1 MSRRD
6 GAFGLVLVLVLGGL
20 GAAIAAPAF
29 EPVAVPTPTP
39 APTAALVVVHRQ
51 AVVGRPSSVNPVTA
65 RTQADRDLVALL
77 FRGLV
82 RAGKDGRPV
91 GDLAAGWTS
100 EAKGTRWTFRI
111 RADARWQDGAP
122 VTSDDVVYTVRVLQ
136 DPAYAGPLAAG
147 WQGVTVTAIDA
158 AIVRFDLAVPLGGFL
173 QAAAQP
179 LLPAHLLASVPVAE
193 LADSPFSTR
202 PVGNG
207 PFVLTDL
214 TTEAALL
221 EPIIEPLHPG
231 SGPLATL
238 GPGVVASGRPRLA
251 GLELRFYPGPDEA
264 AAAYRAGE
272 VDAVSGLPP
281 AAAAALAAERATR
294 LIAYPG
300 TTLTGVYLNLRPG
313 AGPFSDARVRTAL
326 LAAIDRGG
334 MITDLLAGSGQQA
347 NTPIPPSSWAYDPKA
362 APPVAYDRTAAAAG
376 LRAAGWKRAGVG
388 WLPPKAKKP
397 VTIVLLAADA
407 TVNPVTAGAAARVA
421 AAWRSLG
428 IPTTVTSLAAGDLV
442 ERLRGAEFVAA
453 VADVNVGLDP
463 DPYPLLASAQVQ
475 AGGSNV
481 SGFQDSAL
489 DAALAAA
496 RAPGKD
502 AVRAAAY
509 AKLQALL
516 GRLQPILPLFFRDNV
531 LVVSNRLVG
540 PRAVPVADPSGRFW
554 DVITWL
560 PFGR

>member
-6 GAFGLVLVLVLGGL
+6 GAVVLVLVLVLGAL

-29 EPVAVPTPTP
+29 APVVVPQPTPTP
-39 APTAALVVVHRQ
+39 APVVIHRE

-82 RAGKDGRPV
+82 RSGPDGRPV
-91 GDLAAGWTS
+91 ADLAAGWTVES
-100 EAKGTRWTFRI
+100 KGARWTFRL
-111 RADARWQDGAP
+111 RADAWWQDGVP
-122 VTSDDVVYTVRVLQ
+122 VTSDDVVYTVHVLQ
-136 DPAYAGPLAAG
+136 DPAYTGPLAAG
-147 WQGVTVTAIDA
+147 WQGVTATAIDA
-158 AIVRFDLAVPLGGFL
+158 ATVRFDLAVPLGGFL
-173 QAAAQP
+173 QAAEQP
-179 LLPAHLLASVPVAE
+179 LLPAHLLASVPVAD
-193 LADSPFSTR
+193 LADAPFSTH

-207 PFVLTDL
+207 PFALTDL
-214 TTEAALL
+214 TTDVARL
-221 EPIIEPLHPG
+221 EPILEPLDPG

-238 GPGVVASGRPRLA
+238 GPGAVVPGRPRLA
-251 GLELRFYPGPDEA
+251 GLELRFYAGPDEA

-281 AAAAALAAERATR
+281 AAAAALAGEPGTR

-326 LAAIDRGG
+326 LAAIDRGRLV
-334 MITDLLAGSGQQA
+334 TDLLAGSGQRA
-347 NTPIPPSSWAYDPKA
+347 DTPIPPSSWAYDPKA
-362 APPVAYDRTAAAAG
+362 APAVAYDPKAAAAG
-376 LRAAGWKRAGVG
+376 LKAAGWTKTAAG
-388 WLPPKAKKP
+388 WLPPRAKKP
-397 VTIVLLAADA
+397 VTIELLAADA
-407 TVNPVTAGAAARVA
+407 SVNPVTAGVAARVA
-421 AAWRSLG
+421 AAWTSLG

-463 DPYPLLASAQVQ
+463 DPYPLLGSAQVQ

-481 SGFQDSAL
+481 SGFQDLAL
-489 DAALAAA
+489 NAALVAA
-496 RAPGKD
+496 RAPGTD
-502 AVRAAAY
+502 AARSAAY
-509 AKLQALL
+509 ARLQALL
-516 GRLQPILPLFFRDNV
+516 GRLQPILPLFFRDSV
-531 LVVSNRLVG
+531 FVVSDRLVG

-554 DVITWL
+554 DVVTWSS
-560 PFGR
+560 FGR

>member
-6 GAFGLVLVLVLGGL
+6 GAFVLVLVFVLGVL

-29 EPVAVPTPTP
+29 TPAAAPQPSPTAAPVAV
-39 APTAALVVVHRQ
+39 HRE

-82 RAGKDGRPV
+82 RSGQDGRPV
-91 GDLAAGWTS
+91 ADLAAGWTV
-100 EAKGTRWTFRI
+100 EAKGARWTFRL
-111 RADARWQDGAP
+111 RADARWQDGVP

-136 DPAYAGPLAAG
+136 DPAYTGPLAAG
-147 WQGVTVTAIDA
+147 WQGVTATAIDA
-158 AIVRFDLAVPLGGFL
+158 ATVRFDLAVPLGGFL

-179 LLPAHLLASVPVAE
+179 LLPAHLLASVPVAD
-193 LADSPFSTR
+193 LADAPFSMR

-207 PFVLTDL
+207 PFALTEL
-214 TTEAALL
+214 TADAAHL
-221 EPIIEPLHPG
+221 EPVLEALDPG
-231 SGPLATL
+231 TGPLATL
-238 GPGVVASGRPRLA
+238 GPGTVAPGDPLLA
-251 GLELRFYPGPDEA
+251 ALELRFFAGPDEA

-281 AAAAALAAERATR
+281 AAAAALAAEPATR
-294 LIAYPG
+294 RIAYPG

-326 LAAIDRGG
+326 LAALDRGG
-334 MITDLLAGSGQQA
+334 LVKDLLAGSGQRA
-347 NTPIPPSSWAYDPKA
+347 DAPIPPSSWAYDPKA
-362 APPVAYDRTAAAAG
+362 APAVAYDQKAAAAG
-376 LRAAGWKRAGVG
+376 LRAAGWTRTGAG
-388 WLPPKAKKP
+388 WLPPRAKKP
-397 VTIVLLAADA
+397 VTIELLAVDA
-407 TVNPVTAGAAARVA
+407 TVNSVTAGAAARVA
-421 AAWRSLG
+421 AAWTSLG

-442 ERLRGAEFVAA
+442 ERLRSADFVAA

-463 DPYPLLASAQVQ
+463 DPYPLLASSQVQ

-481 SGFQDSAL
+481 SGFQDRAL

-496 RAPGKD
+496 RAPGTD

-509 AKLQALL
+509 TRLQALL
-516 GRLQPILPLFFRDNV
+516 GQLEPILPLFFRDSV
-531 LVVSNRLVG
+531 FVVSDRLVG
-540 PRAVPVADPSGRFW
+540 PRAAPVADPSGRFW
-554 DVITWL
+554 DVITWSSV
-560 PFGR
+560 GR

>member
-6 GAFGLVLVLVLGGL
+6 GAFVLVLVLVLGAL

-29 EPVAVPTPTP
+29 APVVVPQPTPTA
-39 APTAALVVVHRQ
+39 APVVIHRE

-82 RAGKDGRPV
+82 RSGTDGRPV
-91 GDLAAGWTS
+91 ADLAAGWTVGS
-100 EAKGTRWTFRI
+100 KGARWTFRL
-111 RADARWQDGAP
+111 RADARWQDGVP

-136 DPAYAGPLAAG
+136 DPAYTGPLAAG
-147 WQGVTVTAIDA
+147 WQGVTATAIDA
-158 AIVRFDLAVPLGGFL
+158 ATVRFDLAVPLGGFL

-193 LADSPFSTR
+193 LADAPFSTH

-207 PFVLTDL
+207 PFALTDL
-214 TTEAALL
+214 TTDAAQL
-221 EPIIEPLHPG
+221 EPVLDPLDPG

-238 GPGVVASGRPRLA
+238 GPGAVAPGRPLLA
-251 GLELRFYPGPDEA
+251 GLELRFYAGPDEA
-264 AAAYRAGE
+264 VAAYRAGD

-281 AAAAALAAERATR
+281 VAAATLATKPATR
-294 LIAYPG
+294 RIAYPG

-326 LAAIDRGG
+326 LAAIDRGRL
-334 MITDLLAGSGQQA
+334 ITDLLAGSGQRA
-347 NTPIPPSSWAYDPKA
+347 DTPIPPSSWAYDPKA
-362 APPVAYDRTAAAAG
+362 APAVAYDRTAAAAG
-376 LRAAGWKRAGVG
+376 LKAAGWTKTGAG
-388 WLPPKAKKP
+388 WLPPRAKKP
-397 VTIVLLAADA
+397 VTIELLVADA
-407 TVNPVTAGAAARVA
+407 SVNPVTAGVAARVA
-421 AAWRSLG
+421 AAWTSLG

-481 SGFQDSAL
+481 SGFQDAAL
-489 DAALAAA
+489 DAALVAA
-496 RAPGKD
+496 RAPGTD
-502 AVRAAAY
+502 AARVAAY
-509 AKLQALL
+509 ARLQALL
-516 GRLQPILPLFFRDNV
+516 GRLQPILPLFFRDSV
-531 LVVSNRLVG
+531 FVVSDRLVG

-554 DVITWL
+554 DVVTWSS
-560 PFGR
+560 FGR

>member
-6 GAFGLVLVLVLGGL
+6 GAFVLVLLLVLGVL
-20 GAAIAAPAF
+20 GAAIVAPAF
-29 EPVAVPTPTP
+29 APVAVPRPT
-39 APTAALVVVHRQ
+39 PTAAPVAIHRE

-82 RAGKDGRPV
+82 RSGTDGRPV
-91 GDLAAGWTS
+91 ADLAAGWTS
-100 EAKGTRWTFRI
+100 EARGTRWTFRL
-111 RADARWQDGAP
+111 RADARWQDGVP

-136 DPAYAGPLAAG
+136 DPAYTGPLSAG
-147 WQGVTVTAIDA
+147 WQGVTATAIDA
-158 AIVRFDLAVPLGGFL
+158 ATVRFDLAVPLGGFL

-193 LADSPFSTR
+193 LADAPFSTR

-207 PFVLTDL
+207 PFALTDL
-214 TTEAALL
+214 TTDAAEL
-221 EPIIEPLHPG
+221 EPVLEPLDLG

-238 GPGVVASGRPRLA
+238 VPGVVTPGRPRLA
-251 GLELRFYPGPDEA
+251 GLELRFYPGPEEA
-264 AAAYRAGE
+264 AAAYRAGD

-281 AAAAALAAERATR
+281 AAAAALSAERATR
-294 LIAYPG
+294 RIAYPG

-326 LAAIDRGG
+326 LAAVDRGRL
-334 MITDLLAGSGQQA
+334 ITDIVAGSGQRA
-347 NTPIPPSSWAYDPKA
+347 DTPIPPSSWAYDPKA
-362 APPVAYDRTAAAAG
+362 APAVAYDRKAAAAG
-376 LRAAGWKRAGVG
+376 LRAAGWTKTGAG
-388 WLPPKAKKP
+388 WLPPRAKKP
-397 VTIVLLAADA
+397 VTIELLTADA
-407 TVNPVTAGAAARVA
+407 TVNPVTAKAAARVA
-421 AAWRSLG
+421 AAWTSLG
-428 IPTTVTSLAAGDLV
+428 IPTTVTPLAAGDLV

-481 SGFQDSAL
+481 SGFQDAAL

-496 RAPGKD
+496 RAPGTD
-502 AVRAAAY
+502 AARGAAY
-509 AKLQALL
+509 ARLQTLL
-516 GRLQPILPLFFRDNV
+516 GRLEPILPLFFRDSV
-531 LVVSNRLVG
+531 FVVSDRLAG

-554 DVITWL
+554 DVVTWFL
-560 PFGR
+560 FER

>member
-1 MSRRD
+1 VSRRE
-6 GAFGLVLVLVLGGL
+6 GALALALVLVLGVL

-29 EPVAVPTPTP
+29 TPVAAPRPTPTA
-39 APTAALVVVHRQ
+39 APVVIHRE

-82 RAGKDGRPV
+82 RSGEDGRPV
-91 GDLAAGWTS
+91 ADLAAGWTV
-100 EAKGTRWTFRI
+100 EAKGTRWTFRL
-111 RADARWQDGAP
+111 RPDARWQDGVP

-136 DPAYAGPLAAG
+136 DPAYTGPLAAG
-147 WQGVTVTAIDA
+147 WQGVTATAIDA
-158 AIVRFDLAVPLGGFL
+158 ATVRFDLAVPLGGFL

-193 LADSPFSTR
+193 LADAPFSTH

-207 PFVLTDL
+207 PFALTDL
-214 TTEAALL
+214 TTDAARL
-221 EPIIEPLHPG
+221 EPVLEPLDPG
-231 SGPLATL
+231 SGPLETL
-238 GPGVVASGRPRLA
+238 GPGAVAPGRPLLA
-251 GLELRFYPGPDEA
+251 GLELRFYSGPDEA

-281 AAAAALAAERATR
+281 AAAAALARERATR
-294 LIAYPG
+294 RIGYPG

-326 LAAIDRGG
+326 LAAVDRDRLV
-334 MITDLLAGSGQQA
+334 TDVVAGSGQRA
-347 NTPIPPSSWAYDPKA
+347 DTPIPPSSWAYDPKA
-362 APPVAYDRTAAAAG
+362 APAVAYDRKAAVAG
-376 LRAAGWKRAGVG
+376 LRAAGWTRTAAG
-388 WLPPKAKKP
+388 WLPPRAKKP
-397 VTIVLLAADA
+397 VTIELLAADA

-421 AAWRSLG
+421 AAWTSLG

-481 SGFQDSAL
+481 SGFQDPAL

-496 RAPGKD
+496 RAPGTD
-502 AVRAAAY
+502 AARVAAY
-509 AKLQALL
+509 ARLQALL
-516 GRLQPILPLFFRDNV
+516 GRLEPILPLFFRDSV
-531 LVVSNRLVG
+531 LVVSDRLVG

-554 DVITWL
+554 DVIAWSS
-560 PFGR
+560 FGR

>member
-6 GAFGLVLVLVLGGL
+6 GAFVLVLVFVLGVL

-29 EPVAVPTPTP
+29 TPAAAPQPSPTAAPVAV
-39 APTAALVVVHRQ
+39 HRE

-82 RAGKDGRPV
+82 RSGQDGRPV
-91 GDLAAGWTS
+91 ADLAAGWTV
-100 EAKGTRWTFRI
+100 EAKGARWTFRL
-111 RADARWQDGAP
+111 RADARWQDGVP

-136 DPAYAGPLAAG
+136 DPAYTGPLAAG
-147 WQGVTVTAIDA
+147 WQGVTATAIDA
-158 AIVRFDLAVPLGGFL
+158 ATVRFDLAVPLGGFL

-179 LLPAHLLASVPVAE
+179 LLPAHLLASVPVAD
-193 LADSPFSTR
+193 LADAPFSMR

-207 PFVLTDL
+207 PFALTEL
-214 TTEAALL
+214 TADAAHL
-221 EPIIEPLHPG
+221 EPVLEPLDPG
-231 SGPLATL
+231 TGPLATL
-238 GPGVVASGRPRLA
+238 GPGTVAPGDPLLA
-251 GLELRFYPGPDEA
+251 ALELRFFAGPDEA

-281 AAAAALAAERATR
+281 AAAAALAAEPATR
-294 LIAYPG
+294 RIAYPG

-326 LAAIDRGG
+326 LAALDRGG
-334 MITDLLAGSGQQA
+334 LVKDLLAGSGQRA
-347 NTPIPPSSWAYDPKA
+347 DAPIPPSSWAYDPKA
-362 APPVAYDRTAAAAG
+362 APAVAYDQKAAAAG
-376 LRAAGWKRAGVG
+376 LRAAGWTRTGAG
-388 WLPPKAKKP
+388 WLPPRAKKP
-397 VTIVLLAADA
+397 VTIALLAVDA

-421 AAWRSLG
+421 AAWTSLG

-442 ERLRGAEFVAA
+442 ARLRSAEFVAA

-463 DPYPLLASAQVQ
+463 DPYPLLASSQVQ

-481 SGFQDSAL
+481 SGFQDRAL

-496 RAPGKD
+496 RAPGTD
-502 AVRAAAY
+502 AARAAAY
-509 AKLQALL
+509 TRLQALL
-516 GRLQPILPLFFRDNV
+516 GQLEPILPLFFRDSV
-531 LVVSNRLVG
+531 FVVSERLIG
-540 PRAVPVADPSGRFW
+540 PRAAPVADPSGRFW
-554 DVITWL
+554 DVITWTSV
-560 PFGR
+560 GR

>member
-6 GAFGLVLVLVLGGL
+6 GAFVLVLVLVLGAL

-29 EPVAVPTPTP
+29 APVVVPQPTPTA
-39 APTAALVVVHRQ
+39 APVVIHRE

-82 RAGKDGRPV
+82 RSGTDGRPV
-91 GDLAAGWTS
+91 ADLAAGWTVGS
-100 EAKGTRWTFRI
+100 KGARWTFRL
-111 RADARWQDGAP
+111 RADARWQDGVP

-136 DPAYAGPLAAG
+136 DPAYTGPLAAG
-147 WQGVTVTAIDA
+147 WQGVTATAIDA
-158 AIVRFDLAVPLGGFL
+158 ATVRFDLAVPLGGFL

-179 LLPAHLLASVPVAE
+179 LLPAHLLASVPVAD
-193 LADSPFSTR
+193 LADAPFSTH

-207 PFVLTDL
+207 PFALTDL
-214 TTEAALL
+214 TTDAAQL
-221 EPIIEPLHPG
+221 EPVLDPLDPG

-238 GPGVVASGRPRLA
+238 GPGAVAPGRPLLA
-251 GLELRFYPGPDEA
+251 GLELRFYAGPDEA
-264 AAAYRAGE
+264 VAAYRAGE

-281 AAAAALAAERATR
+281 AAAAALATKPATR
-294 LIAYPG
+294 RIAYPG

-326 LAAIDRGG
+326 LAAIDRGRL
-334 MITDLLAGSGQQA
+334 ITDLLAGSGQRA
-347 NTPIPPSSWAYDPKA
+347 DTPIPPASWAYDSKA
-362 APPVAYDRTAAAAG
+362 APAVAYDRTAAAAG
-376 LRAAGWKRAGVG
+376 LKAAGWTKAGAG
-388 WLPPKAKKP
+388 WLPPRAKKP
-397 VTIVLLAADA
+397 VTIELLVADA
-407 TVNPVTAGAAARVA
+407 TVNPVTAGVAARVA
-421 AAWRSLG
+421 AAWTSLG

-481 SGFQDSAL
+481 SGFQDAAL

-496 RAPGKD
+496 RAPGTD
-502 AVRAAAY
+502 AARVAAY
-509 AKLQALL
+509 ARLQALL
-516 GRLQPILPLFFRDNV
+516 GRLQPILPLFFRDSV
-531 LVVSNRLVG
+531 FVVSDRLVG

-554 DVITWL
+554 DVVTWSS
-560 PFGR
+560 FGR